1 MAETNP
7 TDKPLSRAELLA
19 YAARV
24 LVKQAGLSQAD
35 AEAKVAADRQRA
47 QALAEA
53 GRAGDLEGVRTLLG
67 D

>member
-1 MAETNP
+1 MAETTP
-7 TDKPLSRAELLA
+7 SKKPPSRTELLA

-35 AEAKVAADRQRA
+35 AEAKVAADPERA
-47 QALAEA
+47 LALAEA
-53 GRAGDLEGVRTLLG
+53 GRAGDLAGVRALLG